1 MAYRPDGGTV
11 LLQGWGAEVGLALR
25 AAPDLCACLI
35 WGPSVL
41 AVQSVFWSLH
51 KWSQAVEND
60 LCSNPSLALSL
71 AV

>member
-1 MAYRPDGGTV
+1 MEVPSFCRGG
-11 LLQGWGAEVGLALR
+11 GAGVGLALR
-25 AAPDLCACLI
+25 AAPDLCTCLI

-41 AVQSVFWSLH
+41 VVQSVFWSLL

-60 LCSNPSLALSL
+60 LCSNPGLALSL